1 MEQNATRAKKEKQ
14 FQNVNESIKGF
25 SFGKYLINRKK
36 DQTSVSGHLQELL
49 KPQEKCSTK
58 EKNETKKEEEEEEEE
73 EEYIY
78 IYIYATPIIAPTP
91 IEGFQMEDVHYTND
105 DHIEHLLFHR
115 ENDYDYIVNMYV
127 EGRYDWLKV
136 ILKDPGKARE
146 IYNNKRI

>member
-1 MEQNATRAKKEKQ
+1 MFNK
-14 FQNVNESIKGF
+14 
-25 SFGKYLINRKK
+25 RKK
-36 DQTSVSGHLQELL
+36 WN
-49 KPQEKCSTK
+49 EKRRRRRRRRRRI
-58 EKNETKKEEEEEEEE
+58 
-73 EEYIY
+73 YIY